1 LEQAATQAK
10 KQGKREKGK
19 REERR
24 KAVETAALKEGVE
37 LLPVKEGWKVVEE
50 YWVVEPYAKVKIVE
64 IPELGGQKAYYAEE
78 VQLTEGERR
87 AVDKLIDILS
97 VELEPPAS
105 FETDVRQHIL
115 EQARRL
121 AEKYR
126 SAVRVPKASWGKVLY
141 YVERD
146 LVGYGPIEVLMR
158 DYKLEDVSCDGVDRP
173 VHVWHRDYESIPTN
187 IVFRGRDALREFV
200 VKLAHMA
207 GKHIS
212 AAFPIVDAML
222 PGRHRLAATY
232 GEEVS
237 PKGSTFT
244 IRKFRERPFSIVEL
258 IESGNI
264 DPWTAAYLWLM
275 IENKMTV
282 MVIGATAAGKTT
294 FLNALTNFFKP
305 GFKVVT
311 IEETPELNLPHE
323 NWVQLTS
330 RESYGLGASK
340 VGEITLYDL
349 VRLSLRYRPDYIIV
363 GEVRGAEAFV
373 LFQAMASV
381 SRDTPVLI
389 KRGEGAVELI
399 PIGEFVD
406 KFYSEGEERI
416 PKGLEGYYTLS
427 HDGFS
432 AVWKPIKYVLRHR
445 VDEIYEVLIEG
456 GGRVEA
462 TGSHSVFTLDPET
475 LDVVEKPVAHL
486 KPGNFLVTFVK
497 NSPAHKDYAAIDVVA
512 LFRER
517 KGVEVTDLPAELRAL
532 TGGRNPI
539 PLAEYLRLERGEG
552 ERSSV
557 KVRMKRSKYALP
569 GRVLLDED
577 LAFVLGAYI
586 ADGCVKKY
594 KGKRVCFTFGVKKRS
609 IAHKVAEVLQRKFGV
624 RPTVDDRESY
634 AIYEY
639 NHTLLAELFEKLLG
653 GELPEKRVPP
663 HLWISP
669 PSVVREFFEGLKA
682 DSRGTLRKRYVC
694 YTTANE
700 KLAYQLIW
708 LARIAGFYS
717 TLGVEEGRGRNE
729 GKRYYTVRV
738 HLDKEHRKPN
748 ASEKVPVELLEKLRE
763 LAKPKSM
770 PLELT
775 YVWRR
780 RSVSKKTAL
789 KVIGWVLEKGNFNHE
804 ARAYLSRLLQL
815 TSGDLALV
823 EVKDVRKK
831 PYRGFVYD
839 LSVPDS
845 ESFFGGSTPV
855 LLHNTGHGGMST
867 MHAESLWAAIR
878 RLTSPP
884 MNVAPAYIPALNI
897 ATYVE
902 RTLLPDGRVGR
913 RLRNL
918 WEVEDHDKY
927 REIVRWDPATDK
939 HAIVGSSVHLA
950 TVAARVGKSVEEVM
964 EEIERRRTVLE
975 WMKLKGVRDTN
986 DVFVWINRYYIDPRS
1001 VYELARG
1008 ELEELRM
1015 KPKPPLVAP
1024 LPREEV
1030 VVQVAAP
1037 KPAAR
1042 QAAQSEPLTRLR
1054 SLSTI
1059 VRARAAGGP
1068 PLSREAAAALRAL
1081 RELGGQGDRAAISR
1095 RTSLPQQVLSKAL
1108 SELARRGFVEV
1119 SLTYT
1124 GDGVKIVYKITPEG
1138 ERAAAEL

>member
-1 LEQAATQAK
+1 MEQAATQAK

-373 LFQAMASV
+373 LFQSMA
-381 SRDTPVLI
+381 
-389 KRGEGAVELI
+389 
-399 PIGEFVD
+399 
-406 KFYSEGEERI
+406 
-416 PKGLEGYYTLS
+416 
-427 HDGFS
+427 
-432 AVWKPIKYVLRHR
+432 
-445 VDEIYEVLIEG
+445 
-456 GGRVEA
+456 
-462 TGSHSVFTLDPET
+462 
-475 LDVVEKPVAHL
+475 
-486 KPGNFLVTFVK
+486 
-497 NSPAHKDYAAIDVVA
+497 
-512 LFRER
+512 
-517 KGVEVTDLPAELRAL
+517 
-532 TGGRNPI
+532 
-539 PLAEYLRLERGEG
+539 
-552 ERSSV
+552 
-557 KVRMKRSKYALP
+557 
-569 GRVLLDED
+569 
-577 LAFVLGAYI
+577 
-586 ADGCVKKY
+586 
-594 KGKRVCFTFGVKKRS
+594 
-609 IAHKVAEVLQRKFGV
+609 
-624 RPTVDDRESY
+624 
-634 AIYEY
+634 
-639 NHTLLAELFEKLLG
+639 
-653 GELPEKRVPP
+653 
-663 HLWISP
+663 
-669 PSVVREFFEGLKA
+669 
-682 DSRGTLRKRYVC
+682 
-694 YTTANE
+694 
-700 KLAYQLIW
+700 
-708 LARIAGFYS
+708 
-717 TLGVEEGRGRNE
+717 
-729 GKRYYTVRV
+729 
-738 HLDKEHRKPN
+738 
-748 ASEKVPVELLEKLRE
+748 
-763 LAKPKSM
+763 
-770 PLELT
+770 
-775 YVWRR
+775 
-780 RSVSKKTAL
+780 
-789 KVIGWVLEKGNFNHE
+789 
-804 ARAYLSRLLQL
+804 
-815 TSGDLALV
+815 
-823 EVKDVRKK
+823 
-831 PYRGFVYD
+831 
-839 LSVPDS
+839 
-845 ESFFGGSTPV
+845 
-855 LLHNTGHGGMST
+855 TGHGGMST

-1042 QAAQSEPLTRLR
+1042 LAAQSEPLTRLR
-1054 SLSTI
+1054 SLSSI

-1095 RTSLPQQVLSKAL
+1095 RTSLPQQMLSKAL

-1138 ERAAAEL
+1138 ERAASEL